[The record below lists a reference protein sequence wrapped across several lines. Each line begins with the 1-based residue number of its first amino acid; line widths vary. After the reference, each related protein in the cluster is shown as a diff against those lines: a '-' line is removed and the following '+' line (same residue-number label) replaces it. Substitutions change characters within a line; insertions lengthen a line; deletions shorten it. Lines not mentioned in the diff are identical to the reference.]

1 MTHRQAVAV
10 MLVVTLLWSIAGVVT
25 RQLESVRAFELTFW
39 RSTFNALALVA
50 LLGAWRGPAH
60 LVQQLRTG
68 GRILWLSGACWCVMY
83 TAFMVAISLTTVA
96 NVLITMAL
104 APLFTALMARI
115 GLRHRLPRRTWLA
128 IVIAGLGIGWMYAS
142 ELQSEG
148 ALLGTAVALGVPLA
162 AALNW
167 VLIQSQNQRKDDS
180 ADVPDM
186 LPAVLIGAVLSA
198 LLTLPWAWPF
208 QASTHDLAW
217 LGVLGVFQLAVPC
230 PLAVMAARVLPA
242 PEMSLLALLEVIF
255 GTLWAWWG
263 ANEAPSLA
271 VIGGGLTVI
280 LALAANEAMALR
292 STSTRGIA

>member
-1 MTHRQAVAV
+1 
-10 MLVVTLLWSIAGVVT
+10 
-25 RQLESVRAFELTFW
+25 
-39 RSTFNALALVA
+39 
-50 LLGAWRGPAH
+50 
-60 LVQQLRTG
+60 
-68 GRILWLSGACWCVMY
+68 
-83 TAFMVAISLTTVA
+83 
-96 NVLITMAL
+96 
-104 APLFTALMARI
+104 
-115 GLRHRLPRRTWLA
+115 
-128 IVIAGLGIGWMYAS
+128 
-142 ELQSEG
+142 
-148 ALLGTAVALGVPLA
+148 
-162 AALNW
+162 
-167 VLIQSQNQRKDDS
+167 
-180 ADVPDM
+180 M

-208 QASTHDLAW
+208 QASAHDLAW

-230 PLAVMAARVLPA
+230 VLAVMAARVLPA